1 MGRKTLLLVDD
12 DGLVLATMSRE
23 LRESGYDVLIADD
36 GEKGLALAARTPPPD
51 LAILDIRMPGISGIE
66 LAALLRKNGIASI
79 FLTAY
84 DDRTYVEQAIAE
96 GALGYLVKPIDVG
109 RIIPTIET
117 ALHRSAELERLRE
130 KARRLGSALE
140 TGNSVNVA
148 VGMLMEHYRL
158 ERNEAYELLRRKAR
172 SERRKVKEVADEV
185 MAAWEEID
193 LLLPRPSRA

>member
-1 MGRKTLLLVDD
+1 MRRKTLLLVDD
-12 DGLVLATMSRE
+12 DGLVLATMGRE
-23 LRESGYDVLIADD
+23 LRESGYDVLVADD

-66 LAALLRKNGIASI
+66 LAALLRQNGIASI

-158 ERNEAYELLRRKAR
+158 ERSEAYELLRRKAR